1 MNAIGKAT
9 KHWLVDVIA
18 TWDRFWFTAI
28 DPATLATIRL
38 FTGLMLLYTHVV
50 WSLDLASFFGPRG
63 WITADL
69 LRQTWESQGGINHY
83 FWSHF
88 LTIDSMSLLWVA
100 HGLALLVFLLLTI
113 GLFSRTAAVLAFLL
127 TVSYMHRAAGA
138 LFGLD
143 QINVMLTLYLVIGPC
158 GGRFSV
164 DAWLRAKKREQGG
177 QADPAPLESI
187 SANIAIRLIQIHM
200 CVIYFF
206 AGARK
211 MLGASW
217 WDGSA
222 MWLSIANSEY
232 QTVDLTSMASMPV
245 LLALM
250 THIIVLFELS
260 YCVLI
265 WNRLTRPVVLLTA
278 VMMHLGIAT
287 CLGMATFGLAMLI
300 GNLAFIAPQFILG
313 FLRRP
318 PTGVLQPSRGG

>member
-1 MNAIGKAT
+1 MNAVGKAT
-9 KHWLVDVIA
+9 KQWLGDVIA
-18 TWDRFWFTAI
+18 TWDRFWFTGI

-50 WSLDLASFFGPRG
+50 WSLDLTSFFGPQG

-69 LRQTWESQGGINHY
+69 LQQTWESQGGANHY

-88 LTIDSMSLLWVA
+88 LAIDSVSFLWLA

-164 DAWLRAKKREQGG
+164 DAWMRKKREQGG
-177 QADPAPLESI
+177 QAATKPLESI

-211 MLGASW
+211 LLGASW

-232 QTVDLTSMASMPV
+232 QTVDLTWMARLPV
-245 LLALM
+245 VLALL
-250 THIIVLFELS
+250 THVIVLFELS

-265 WNRLTRPVVLLTA
+265 WNRLTRPIVLLTA
-278 VMMHLGIAT
+278 VLMHMGIAT

-300 GNLAFIAPQFILG
+300 GNLAFIAPQFILAL
-313 FLRRP
+313 LRGS
-318 PTGVLQPSRGG
+318 PTGGVLQTGRGG

>member
-9 KHWLVDVIA
+9 KYWLGDVIA

-38 FTGLMLLYTHVV
+38 CTGLMLLYTHVV
-50 WSLDLASFFGPRG
+50 WSLDLASFFGPQG

-69 LRQTWESQGGINHY
+69 LQQTWESQGGANHY

-88 LTIDSMSLLWVA
+88 LAIDSVSFLWLA

-158 GGRFSV
+158 GERFSV
-164 DAWLRAKKREQGG
+164 DAWMRKKREQGG
-177 QADPAPLESI
+177 QAATKPLESI

-211 MLGASW
+211 LLGASW

-232 QTVDLTSMASMPV
+232 QTVDLTWMASLPV
-245 LLALM
+245 VLALL
-250 THIIVLFELS
+250 THVIVLFELS

-265 WNRLTRPVVLLTA
+265 WNRLTRPMVLLTA
-278 VMMHLGIAT
+278 VLMHMGIAT

-300 GNLAFIAPQFILG
+300 GNLAFIAPQFILAL
-313 FLRRP
+313 LRGS
-318 PTGVLQPSRGG
+318 PTGGVLQTGRGG

>member
-1 MNAIGKAT
+1 MNAVGKAT
-9 KHWLVDVIA
+9 KQWLGDVIA

-28 DPATLATIRL
+28 DPTTLATIRL

-50 WSLDLASFFGPRG
+50 WSLDLASFFGPQG

-69 LRQTWESQGGINHY
+69 LQQTWESQGGTNHY

-88 LTIDSMSLLWVA
+88 LAIDSVSFLWIA
-100 HGLALLVFLLLTI
+100 HSLALLVFLLLTI

-164 DAWLRAKKREQGG
+164 DAWMRKKREQGD
-177 QADPAPLESI
+177 QAATKSLESI

-211 MLGASW
+211 LLGASW

-232 QTVDLTSMASMPV
+232 QTVDLTWMASLPV
-245 LLALM
+245 LLALL
-250 THIIVLFELS
+250 THVIVLFELS

-265 WNRLTRPVVLLTA
+265 WNRLTRPIVLLTA
-278 VMMHLGIAT
+278 VLMHMGIAT

-300 GNLAFIAPQFILG
+300 GNLAFIAPQFILAL
-313 FLRRP
+313 LRRS
-318 PTGVLQPSRGG
+318 PTGVLQTGRGG

>member
-1 MNAIGKAT
+1 MNAIGKAI
-9 KHWLVDVIA
+9 KHWLMDVIA

-28 DPATLATIRL
+28 DPATLAIIRL
-38 FTGLMLLYTHVV
+38 LTGLMLLYTHLV
-50 WSLDLASFFGPRG
+50 WSLDLASFFGPKG
-63 WITADL
+63 WIAADL
-69 LRQTWESQGGINHY
+69 LQQTWESQGGINHY

-88 LTIDSMSLLWVA
+88 LTIDSVSLLWIA

-127 TVSYMHRAAGA
+127 TVSYMHRATGA

-164 DAWLRAKKREQGG
+164 DAWLQARKREQGG
-177 QADPAPLESI
+177 HAEPTPVESV

-232 QTVDLTSMASMPV
+232 QTVDLTWMASMPL
-245 LLALM
+245 LLALV

-287 CLGMATFGLAMLI
+287 CLGMATFGLVMLI
-300 GNLAFIAPQFILG
+300 GNIAFIAPQFILAL
-313 FLRRP
+313 FRRP
-318 PTGVLQPSRGG
+318 PNSVLQPSGGG

>member
-1 MNAIGKAT
+1 MNAIGKAA
-9 KHWLVDVIA
+9 KDWLGDVIA

-38 FTGLMLLYTHVV
+38 CTGLMLLYTHVV
-50 WSLDLASFFGPRG
+50 WSLDLTSFFGPQG

-69 LRQTWESQGGINHY
+69 LQQTWESQGGANHY

-88 LTIDSMSLLWVA
+88 LAIDSVSFLWLA

-158 GGRFSV
+158 GERFSV
-164 DAWLRAKKREQGG
+164 DAWMRKKREQGG
-177 QADPAPLESI
+177 QAATKPLESI

-211 MLGASW
+211 LLGASW

-232 QTVDLTSMASMPV
+232 QTVDLTWMASLPV
-245 LLALM
+245 VLALL
-250 THIIVLFELS
+250 THVIVLFELS

-265 WNRLTRPVVLLTA
+265 WNRLTRPMVLLTA
-278 VMMHLGIAT
+278 VLMHMGIAT

-300 GNLAFIAPQFILG
+300 GNLAFIAPQFILAL
-313 FLRRP
+313 LRGS
-318 PTGVLQPSRGG
+318 PTGGVLQTGRGG

>member
-1 MNAIGKAT
+1 
-9 KHWLVDVIA
+9 
-18 TWDRFWFTAI
+18 
-28 DPATLATIRL
+28 
-38 FTGLMLLYTHVV
+38 MLLYTHMV
-50 WSLDLASFFGPRG
+50 WSFDLSSFFGPQG
-63 WITADL
+63 WIPADL
-69 LRQTWESQGGINHY
+69 LQRTWESQGGIDHY

-88 LTIDSMSLLWVA
+88 VAFESLSLLWLA
-100 HGLALLVFLLLTI
+100 HCVALLVFLLLTI
-113 GLFSRTAAVLAFLL
+113 GLFSRVAALLAFLF
-127 TVSYMHRAAGA
+127 TVSYMHRATGA

-158 GGRFSV
+158 GARFSV
-164 DAWLRAKKREQGG
+164 DAWRRTSRATQ
-177 QADPAPLESI
+177 DPADEKSLESI

-211 MLGASW
+211 LLGASW

-232 QTVDLTSMASMPV
+232 QTVDLTWMAGLPM
-245 LLALM
+245 LLAML

-265 WNRLTRPVVLLTA
+265 WNRLTRPIVLLTA
-278 VMMHLGIAT
+278 VLMHLGIAT

-300 GNLAFIAPQFILG
+300 GNLAFIAPHFILAIVRQASVG
-313 FLRRP
+313 I
-318 PTGVLQPSRGG
+318 LQPGRGG

>member
-1 MNAIGKAT
+1 MNAVGKAT
-9 KHWLVDVIA
+9 KNWTVDVISA
-18 TWDRFWFTAI
+18 WDQFWFAAV

-38 FTGLMLLYTHVV
+38 CTGLMLLYTHVV
-50 WSLDLASFFGPRG
+50 WSLDLSSFFGPQG
-63 WITADL
+63 WINTDL
-69 LRQTWESQGGINHY
+69 LQQTWGSQGGSNHY

-88 LTIDSMSLLWVA
+88 LAIDSVFLLWIA
-100 HGLALLVFLLLTI
+100 HGFALLIFILLTI
-113 GLFSRTAAVLAFLL
+113 GLFSRVAAVLAFLL
-127 TVSYMHRAAGA
+127 TVSYMHRASGA

-143 QINVMLTLYLVIGPC
+143 QINVMLTLYLMIGPC
-158 GGRFSV
+158 GARFSV
-164 DAWLRAKKREQGG
+164 DAWWRATRQERD
-177 QADPAPLESI
+177 QASFKPLESI

-232 QTVDLTSMASMPV
+232 QTVDLTWMAGSPMV
-245 LLALM
+245 LALL
-250 THIIVLFELS
+250 THVIVLFELS

-265 WNRLTRPVVLLTA
+265 WNRLTRPIVLLTA
-278 VMMHLGIAT
+278 ILMHLGIAT

-300 GNLAFIAPQFILG
+300 GNIAFIAPHLILAIVRQSSAG
-313 FLRRP
+313 A
-318 PTGVLQPSRGG
+318 LQPTRGVR

>member
-1 MNAIGKAT
+1 
-9 KHWLVDVIA
+9 
-18 TWDRFWFTAI
+18 
-28 DPATLATIRL
+28 
-38 FTGLMLLYTHVV
+38 
-50 WSLDLASFFGPRG
+50 
-63 WITADL
+63 
-69 LRQTWESQGGINHY
+69 
-83 FWSHF
+83 
-88 LTIDSMSLLWVA
+88 
-100 HGLALLVFLLLTI
+100 
-113 GLFSRTAAVLAFLL
+113 
-127 TVSYMHRAAGA
+127 
-138 LFGLD
+138 
-143 QINVMLTLYLVIGPC
+143 
-158 GGRFSV
+158 
-164 DAWLRAKKREQGG
+164 
-177 QADPAPLESI
+177 
-187 SANIAIRLIQIHM
+187 
-200 CVIYFF
+200 
-206 AGARK
+206 

-232 QTVDLTSMASMPV
+232 QTVNLTWMASMPM